1 MIKANF
7 SPQFAAKAP
16 AFLKKFSKVNLMV
29 AGDMVVDESIYGD
42 TERISREA
50 PVLILRYSHT
60 EFMPGGAAN
69 AVNNA
74 LDLGAKVFPLGVV
87 GKDEQ
92 GQKLLHYFKMKKSD
106 VSGLLTVDNR
116 HTTVKC
122 RIMAGAHHT
131 AKQQVI
137 RMDKVE
143 DKDVSRQVEDKLI
156 ARIAA
161 LAPEMD
167 ALLISDY
174 SLGVLTE
181 GVRRSLLS
189 AFAGKVITVDAHV
202 QLERYKGV
210 SLITPN
216 VAEAGPAAGLEIRD
230 TQSLLRAGQI
240 LGKKLGCNV
249 LITKGPQGMSLFD
262 VKGAVTHLPVFG
274 LDQPVD
280 PTGAGDTVAVT
291 STLAMAT
298 GADLSLAASLATV
311 AAGLV
316 VAKRG
321 TATVTTDEILK
332 ALKMVALFSN
342 KR

>member
-7 SPQFAAKAP
+7 SPGFAAKAP
-16 AFLKKFSKVNLMV
+16 VFLKKFSKIKLMV

-60 EFMPGGAAN
+60 DFMPGGAAN
-69 AVNNA
+69 AANNA
-74 LDLGAKVFPLGVV
+74 IELGAKVFPLGVV

-92 GQKLLHYFKMKKSD
+92 GQKLLQYFKMKKAD

-143 DKDVSRQVEDKLI
+143 DKDISRQVEAKLI
-156 ARIAA
+156 ARIVA
-161 LAPEMD
+161 LAPKMD

-181 GVRRSLLS
+181 GVRRSLLA
-189 AFAGKVITVDAHV
+189 AFTGKVITVDTHV
-202 QLERYKGV
+202 HLEKYKGV
-210 SLITPN
+210 SLVTPN

-230 TQSLLRAGQI
+230 NESLLRAGQI
-240 LGKKLGCNV
+240 LGKKLGCSV
-249 LITKGPQGMSLFD
+249 LITKGPQGMTLFD
-262 VKGAVTHLPVFG
+262 TRGAVKNLPVFG

-280 PTGAGDTVAVT
+280 PTGAGDTVAIT
-291 STLAMAT
+291 TTLALAA
-298 GADLSLAASLATV
+298 GADLTLAASLATV

-332 ALKMVALFSN
+332 ALKMGVFST
-342 KR
+342 K